1 MNPFLFAA
9 AGTAD
14 GGTGGLF
21 SSGGSMIL
29 MLVVMGAALYFLMFR
44 PQKKRE
50 QQQKDM
56 RNSITVGDEVTTI
69 GGVVGRVVSIKE
81 DTFVIETAGDRSR
94 MRFKRWAIQEVN
106 KLSME
111 GEGDAVSSG
120 GTAAASDS
128 GSIFGNLFKGFGKKK
143 DSGSD
148 GSSGGSDNGKS
159 E

>member
-9 AGTAD
+9 TGAAEGATSLL
-14 GGTGGLF
+14 GG
-21 SSGGSMIL
+21 SGSMIL
-29 MLVVMGAALYFLMFR
+29 MLVVMGGALYFLMFR

-56 RNSITVGDEVTTI
+56 RNSISVGDEVTTI
-69 GGVVGRVVSIKE
+69 GGIVGRVVSIKE

-111 GEGDAVSSG
+111 GEGDGVSSG
-120 GTAAASDS
+120 STATASEG

-143 DSGSD
+143 DGGD
-148 GSSGGSDNGKS
+148 GSSGGSGSGKS